1 MLRVFSY
8 GGGVQSTAALVLAAQ
23 GEIDFRTFLFCNVG
37 EDSED
42 PLTLQYFREYA
53 QPFAAEHGIE
63 LFELERI
70 TRKGQRETLRQRI
83 DKPDTRSVPIPV
95 RMKNGAPG
103 NRTCT
108 ADFKIKVVARW
119 IREHRATRKDTA
131 IVGLGISIDEFQ
143 RMRKDSGIKYI
154 THEYPL
160 IKLRLARHDCAKIIV
175 DAGLPLPPKS
185 ACYFCPFHSMSTWQ
199 DMKRY
204 RPELFNESI
213 VLEQTIN
220 ATRDRIGKDHV
231 YLTGRGMPIDQAV
244 STDQQSLFDD
254 TCESGY
260 CMT

>member
-23 GEIDFRTFLFCNVG
+23 GKIDFRTFLFCNVG

-53 QPFAAEHGIE
+53 QPFAAQHGIE

-70 TRKGQRETLRQRI
+70 TRKGQRETLYGRLT
-83 DKPDTRSVPIPV
+83 KPGSRSWIIPV
-95 RMKNGAPG
+95 RLKKNGTPSQ
-103 NRTCT
+103 RKCT
-108 ADFKIKVVARW
+108 GDFKIKVVARW
-119 IREHRATRKDTA
+119 IREHRATRKDAA

-154 THEYPL
+154 INEYPL
-160 IKLRLARHDCAKIIV
+160 IKLRLARHDCVKIIV
-175 DAGLPLPPKS
+175 DAGLSVPPRS
-185 ACYFCPFHSMSTWQ
+185 ACYFCPFHRIDHWRKMQ
-199 DMKRY
+199 KD
-204 RPELFNESI
+204 RPELFDRS
-213 VLEQTIN
+213 VRLEQFLGG
-220 ATRDRIGKDHV
+220 IGEKPV
-231 YLTGRGMPIDQAV
+231 WLTKFGMPLDQAV
-244 STDQQSLFDD
+244 NTDQQSLFDD